1 MLAAVASP
9 APQRIQPR
17 SSSRRGGADHAGASA
32 NERLDHVS
40 RAYRELRSLIV
51 WGQLPPGA
59 RIAER
64 AVADRLGLSRTP
76 VRSALHRLQ
85 QEGLVSSVG
94 RGREQRLIVAPLTQ
108 DDAREVFSIVG
119 HLEGLAARTAA
130 LLPPARRREVVRHL
144 REVNHE
150 LAVASRKRS
159 DPVRV
164 FDLDLEFHR
173 TYVDGV
179 AGPRLTALHHA
190 IRSQSERYTRLYLS
204 ALLDTISTS
213 VREHDA
219 IVVGIS
225 KGDPDAAQRAA
236 ETNWRNAAERLTRV
250 IAQHGERGAWH
261 AWG

>member
-1 MLAAVASP
+1 MLAAEMP
-9 APQRIQPR
+9 PL
-17 SSSRRGGADHAGASA
+17 SRRTSARAPARRASVQRDGATAH
-32 NERLDHVS
+32 ERTDHVS
-40 RAYRELRSLIV
+40 RAYGELRSLIV

-64 AVADRLGLSRTP
+64 TVADRLGLSRTP

-85 QEGLVSSVG
+85 QEGLISSSG
-94 RGREQRLIVAPLTQ
+94 RGRDQRLIVAPLTQ
-108 DDAREVFSIVG
+108 DDAREVFCIVG

-130 LLPPARRREVVRHL
+130 LLPLARRREVVRRL
-144 REVNHE
+144 RAVNRE
-150 LAVASRKRS
+150 LASASRTRS
-159 DPVRV
+159 DAVRV

-173 TYVDGV
+173 TYVEGV
-179 AGPRLTALHHA
+179 VGPRLLAMHRS

-204 ALLDTISTS
+204 ALLDEMPTS

-219 IVVGIS
+219 TVRGIAQ
-225 KGDPDAAQRAA
+225 GDPDAAQHAA
-236 ETNWRNAAERLTRV
+236 EVNWRNAADRLTQV